1 MSLKYLKVISSQNK
15 HPHHPSQ
22 SESWNPLSYAIKLI
36 VVQVVYFVYNRQNNK
51 INKMKSITAS
61 QAKQEFGSVI
71 MRSQIA
77 PISVTRNGN
86 PVSVIMS
93 ETEYQSMKLQNLR
106 AALIEGEH
114 SGDAGTLDMEAIKL
128 KARMLLNN
136 AENT

>member
-1 MSLKYLKVISSQNK
+1 
-15 HPHHPSQ
+15 
-22 SESWNPLSYAIKLI
+22 
-36 VVQVVYFVYNRQNNK
+36 
-51 INKMKSITAS
+51 MKSITAS

-93 ETEYQSMKLQNLR
+93 ESKYQSMKLQNLR
-106 AALIEGEH
+106 AALIEGEQ
-114 SGDAGTLDMEAIKL
+114 SCDAGTLDMEAIKTQ
-128 KARMLLNN
+128 ARMLLNN

>member
-1 MSLKYLKVISSQNK
+1 
-15 HPHHPSQ
+15 
-22 SESWNPLSYAIKLI
+22 
-36 VVQVVYFVYNRQNNK
+36 
-51 INKMKSITAS
+51 MKSITAS

-106 AALIEGEH
+106 AALIEGEQ

-128 KARMLLNN
+128 KARMLINN

>member
-1 MSLKYLKVISSQNK
+1 
-15 HPHHPSQ
+15 
-22 SESWNPLSYAIKLI
+22 
-36 VVQVVYFVYNRQNNK
+36 
-51 INKMKSITAS
+51 MKSITAS
-61 QAKQEFGSVI
+61 QAKQKFGNVI
-71 MRSQIA
+71 MQSQIS

-93 ETEYQSMKLQNLR
+93 ETEYQAMKLQNLR
-106 AALIEGEH
+106 AALIEGEQ